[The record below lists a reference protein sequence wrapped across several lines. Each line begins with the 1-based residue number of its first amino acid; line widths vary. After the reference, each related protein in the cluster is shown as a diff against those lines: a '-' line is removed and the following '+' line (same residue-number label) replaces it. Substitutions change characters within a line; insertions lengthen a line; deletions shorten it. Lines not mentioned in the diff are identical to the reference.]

1 MSSVAGR
8 DSSADRLDV
17 GDSFAKAMKPASRH
31 SAAASQIWLDGDV
44 LSCACP
50 DCGAPMSVRLWLAL
64 AECRMCGAQVELT
77 EEQERQAQALLANR
91 EHGDAPAAR
100 RDAPN
105 APWTQPVRPPIQRPE
120 LKPLPI
126 LAVPS
131 AKSAP
136 APKLIA
142 EVLVA
147 EPVREEPLR
156 AEPVLTVPAPSVPVP
171 KLQAAPLPHPPR
183 LPPRSKADAPRD
195 EDGWRF
201 PWELVIACLASVLV
215 NMLAIILLG
224 LLIFPAPARPRVMII
239 EAQVLPDDGGG
250 PKGAEVVVK
259 TLKKDPLG
267 PQPIAPIVAKL
278 NNGIKLQERSLPQA
292 DLADMRKKIEESA
305 LANLP
310 ISAAAGAGSPSA
322 GTLLAGRDP
331 RVRTRLLNIEGG
343 NDRSEIAVAMGLRW
357 LAKHQNSD
365 GSWSLDRFNH
375 AGECREQCFDNGVP
389 SETAGTGLALLPFLG
404 AGYTHRIDCEY
415 KSEVQKGLD
424 WLIAN
429 QADDGGLMGE
439 PVFGNTGMYAHGQA
453 AMALCEAYALT
464 HDSKLRIPAQK
475 AVDFIIAA
483 QHSAGGW
490 RYFPGQPGDTSVVGW
505 QLMALRSAK
514 MGGLN
519 VPEKTFQ
526 QSDRFLTSVQESK
539 TQGRFS
545 YMPQSQSTETMT
557 AEGLLC
563 RLYSGWRADFPPL
576 LHGADWLLKNHLPSS
591 EGESNMYYWYYA
603 TQAMH
608 HIGGERWRTWNERMR
623 PLLIELQNKE
633 GHQLGSWQPIGNHD
647 RMGGRLY
654 MTALAVC
661 TLEVYYRHLPIYKNE
676 ALVGDGK

>member
-1 MSSVAGR
+1 MTSVAGR

-147 EPVREEPLR
+147 EPVREEPLC
-156 AEPVLTVPAPSVPVP
+156 AEPVLTVPVPSVPVP

-224 LLIFPAPARPRVMII
+224 LLIYPVPARPRVMII

-250 PKGAEVVVK
+250 PKGAEFAVK

-267 PQPIAPIVAKL
+267 PQPISPIVAKP
-278 NNGIKLQERSLPQA
+278 NKGIKLQESSLPQA

-343 NDRSEIAVAMGLRW
+343 SDRSEIAVAMGLRW

-375 AGECREQCFDNGVP
+375 AGECREQCFDIGVP
-389 SETAGTGLALLPFLG
+389 SEAAGTGLALLPFLG

-424 WLIAN
+424 WLIVN

-526 QSDRFLTSVQESK
+526 QSDRFLKSVQESD

-545 YMPQSQSTETMT
+545 YMPQSRATETMT

>member
-1 MSSVAGR
+1 MTSVAGR

-147 EPVREEPLR
+147 EPVREDPLC
-156 AEPVLTVPAPSVPVP
+156 AEPVLTVPSPSVPVS

-183 LPPRSKADAPRD
+183 LPRRSQAVSTRAEDA
-195 EDGWRF
+195 WHF

-267 PQPIAPIVAKL
+267 PQPISPIVAKP
-278 NNGIKLQERSLPQA
+278 NKGIKLQESSLPQA

-375 AGECREQCFDNGVP
+375 AGECREQCFDIGVP
-389 SETAGTGLALLPFLG
+389 SEAAGTGLALLPFLG

-526 QSDRFLTSVQESK
+526 QSERFLTSVQESD

-545 YMPQSQSTETMT
+545 YMPQSRATETMT

-591 EGESNMYYWYYA
+591 KGESNMYYWYYA